1 MRDTTWRSGRG
12 LLSVAGALALSATAL
27 LAGGGAAGA
36 ATGSGTA
43 SVGARSATLGW
54 TCTGPSYNRAFT
66 FTVNST
72 TGVPAGSTW
81 KFTVTRTSSYGLKV
95 TSASAYVPSASG
107 STAQVNLSAPG
118 GVPAGTTVA
127 LRPTNYLVPTS
138 GYNTLTL
145 SGYGGSVSYAMSTGN
160 PPC

>member
-1 MRDTTWRSGRG
+1 MRTTTRRSGRRF
-12 LLSVAGALALSATAL
+12 LSVAGTLALSVTAL

-36 ATGSGTA
+36 ATDSATA
-43 SVGARSATLGW
+43 SVGIQDATLGW
-54 TCTGPSYNRAFT
+54 TCVGPSYNRKFA

-81 KFTVTRTSSYGLKV
+81 RFTVSKAGYQGLQV
-95 TSASAYVPSASG
+95 LSDSAYVPSASG
-107 STAQVNLSAPG
+107 STVQVNLSAPS
-118 GVPAGTTVA
+118 GVPAATTVT
-127 LRPTNYLVPTS
+127 LQPVYYLVPTS

-160 PPC
+160 RPC